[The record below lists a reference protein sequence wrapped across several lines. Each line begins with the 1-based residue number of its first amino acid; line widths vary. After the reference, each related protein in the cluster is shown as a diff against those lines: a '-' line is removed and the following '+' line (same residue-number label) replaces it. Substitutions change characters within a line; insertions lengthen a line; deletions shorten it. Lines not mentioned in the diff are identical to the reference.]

1 MIGLI
6 TDGYG
11 HFSPIIAYFVPKRP
25 KLYFKNDDNI
35 MKAWRGT
42 VKNVVLHNQR
52 CSFLCINYTRKEM

>member
-6 TDGYG
+6 TDVYG

-42 VKNVVLHNQR
+42 VKNVVLHN
-52 CSFLCINYTRKEM
+52 